1 MSLLCE
7 IGYIKDL
14 LRRHGFGFSKALG
27 QNFLCAPHV
36 PVKIAENA
44 NIDGNTCVIEVG
56 PGIGTLSFELCQR
69 AKQVVAIELDKR
81 LPDILKETMVLHK
94 NFSVVQGDVL
104 KVDIPQIVEENFHGA
119 KTVACANLP
128 YYITTPAIAAL
139 IEAKCFESI
148 TVMVQKEVAKR
159 ICARENTADYG
170 AFTVFVQYYTKPEI
184 ILDVPAGCFI
194 PAPKVD
200 SAVVRLDVRKEP
212 KVKVKDEKL
221 FFKVIKAAFAQRRKT
236 LVNCINTAFPNV
248 SKEMCGKMLTDIG
261 VSEKIRGEALSI
273 EQLAALSDKIGEIN
287 G

>member
-1 MSLLCE
+1 
-7 IGYIKDL
+7 
-14 LRRHGFGFSKALG
+14 
-27 QNFLCAPHV
+27 
-36 PVKIAENA
+36 
-44 NIDGNTCVIEVG
+44 
-56 PGIGTLSFELCQR
+56 
-69 AKQVVAIELDKR
+69 
-81 LPDILKETMVLHK
+81 
-94 NFSVVQGDVL
+94 
-104 KVDIPQIVEENFHGA
+104 
-119 KTVACANLP
+119 
-128 YYITTPAIAAL
+128 
-139 IEAKCFESI
+139 
-148 TVMVQKEVAKR
+148 MVQKEVAKR

-221 FFKVIKAAFAQRRKT
+221 FFKVVKAAFAQRRKT